1 MSAYSFLFVDTNFKF
16 LDFSIQVDVT
26 EEIRKEERDRED
38 KKGERALG
46 NIRRQNDSGA
56 TKIIRENGEF
66 SWEGKRVK
74 KSEERMGGQINNSE
88 EMYPFTLPPFDKMP

>member
-1 MSAYSFLFVDTNFKF
+1 MVILIGKHKELENILSEDNPDPWIEMSAYSFLFVDTNFKS

-46 NIRRQNDSGA
+46 NIR
-56 TKIIRENGEF
+56 
-66 SWEGKRVK
+66 W
-74 KSEERMGGQINNSE
+74 
-88 EMYPFTLPPFDKMP
+88 